1 VQRSITV
8 LYGNQEGSFNFMLL
22 ASCYL
27 LGITFWVEACQD
39 ISIGATLL
47 PKAVNYKRKPTSLPA
62 LQIRLTDRRFSS
74 LLRHPKG

>member
-1 VQRSITV
+1 MHYSFFLEIRR
-8 LYGNQEGSFNFMLL
+8 GRFNFMLL

-47 PKAVNYKRKPTSLPA
+47 PEAVNYKRKLNSLPA
-62 LQIRLTDRRFSS
+62 LQIKLTGWY
-74 LLRHPKG
+74 L